1 VLAPGGAAGT
11 WSALGPVRLR
21 IARPAGTLEPWKDAA
36 THEHRSMSIDGLVW
50 EDHPP
55 LRRPVLVAG
64 FEGWNDA
71 ADAASDAVA
80 WLARRFGGRRFA
92 WIDPEEHVD
101 FQSTRPRV
109 ELVDGVTRSIVW
121 PANEC
126 MAAPV
131 EGSEHDLVVLIG
143 VEPNVRWRSF
153 CRAVI
158 SVARETRC
166 ELVVTLGA
174 LLADVPHTRPMS
186 ITGTATD
193 PALIA
198 RLGLERSRYEGPT
211 GIVGVLHDACREAG
225 LVSVSLWA
233 PVPHY
238 VAAPPNPVA
247 TLELVTRFGRLT
259 GIAMDTHDLQAD
271 AQTWRARVS
280 EVVAG
285 DDQVAQYV
293 RQLEERLDA
302 EAAEHDE
309 PTVEGELPSGDDL
322 AAELEQYLRDQRDNG

>member
-1 VLAPGGAAGT
+1 MTV
-11 WSALGPVRLR
+11 
-21 IARPAGTLEPWKDAA
+21 
-36 THEHRSMSIDGLVW
+36 DGLVW
-50 EDHPP
+50 DEHPP

-71 ADAASDAVA
+71 GDAASDAVA

-92 WIDPEEHVD
+92 WIDPEEHFD

-109 ELVDGVTRSIVW
+109 ELADGVTRSIVW
-121 PANEC
+121 PTNEC
-126 MAAPV
+126 MAALV
-131 EGSEHDLVVLIG
+131 KGSEHDLVVLIG

-158 SVARETRC
+158 SVAVETRC

-174 LLADVPHTRPMS
+174 LLADVPHTRPTS

-193 PALIA
+193 PQLIS
-198 RLGLERSRYEGPT
+198 RLGLQRSRYEGPT

-225 LVSVSLWA
+225 LASVSLWA

-259 GIAMDTHDLQAD
+259 GITMETRDLETA
-271 AQTWRARVS
+271 AEAWRERVS

-285 DDQVAQYV
+285 DAEVTEYV
-293 RQLEERLDA
+293 RRLEDQLDA
-302 EAAEHDE
+302 QRAEDDEHGPTVE
-309 PTVEGELPSGDDL
+309 PTVEGKLPSGDDL
-322 AAELEQYLRDQRDNG
+322 AAELEQYLREQHDDG